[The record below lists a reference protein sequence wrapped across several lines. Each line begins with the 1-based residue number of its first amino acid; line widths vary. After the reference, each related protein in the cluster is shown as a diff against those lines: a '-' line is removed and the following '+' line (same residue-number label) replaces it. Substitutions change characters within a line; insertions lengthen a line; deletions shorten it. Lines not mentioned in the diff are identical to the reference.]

1 MMGALLVLLVL
12 FSRSAHN
19 SESPQALAA
28 RQQLEADMLLAKES
42 LAWRSEQLVAVRAR
56 TAEDLA
62 KARLQL
68 AGVEENSRQ
77 IADELEKL
85 IRDSDA
91 LAATTRPLETSDNDI
106 RLLEEKLK

>member
-1 MMGALLVLLVL
+1 MSRSRPVDGATISLFPFLAVLLCMMGALLVLLVL

-68 AGVEENSRQ
+68 AGVEG
-77 IADELEKL
+77 
-85 IRDSDA
+85 
-91 LAATTRPLETSDNDI
+91 
-106 RLLEEKLK
+106 